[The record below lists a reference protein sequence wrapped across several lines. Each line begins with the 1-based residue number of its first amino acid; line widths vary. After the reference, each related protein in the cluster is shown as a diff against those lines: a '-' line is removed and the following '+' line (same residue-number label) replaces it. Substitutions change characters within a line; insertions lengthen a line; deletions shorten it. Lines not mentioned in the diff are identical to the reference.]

1 MKTKKILL
9 IEDDYFIYELYERVL
24 TKEGY
29 EVTCAKDGKQGIEKA
44 NKDYNL
50 ILLDVMMPKMNGID
64 VLKNLKQRP
73 ELKNI
78 PVVLLTNLGQ
88 ESVIKQAFKL
98 GASGYFMKMRLTPYD
113 LASQI
118 KQFFEDPSFKMN
130 PNGLNL
136 D

>member
-1 MKTKKILL
+1 MKKILL
-9 IEDDYFIYELYERVL
+9 IEDDYFIYELYEHVL

-29 EVTCAKDGKQGIEKA
+29 QVTCAKDGQDGILKI
-44 NKDYNL
+44 NKDFDL
-50 ILLDVMMPKMNGID
+50 ILLDVMMPRMNGID
-64 VLKNLKQRP
+64 VLKKIKQKP
-73 ELKNI
+73 ELQHI

-88 ESVIKQAFKL
+88 ESVIKEAFKL

-113 LASQI
+113 LAAQI
-118 KQFFEDPSFKMN
+118 KKFFEKPSFKMD